1 MATIIADK
9 SGYVSGSARCVYP
22 GKGVLVALMI
32 SHSESTTQT
41 VSLYDNNDP
50 SGDVLLA
57 IKVAAGQ
64 SPYYLEFPAR
74 YPMVFMT
81 GLAIDPGLCQV
92 QVIAEGV

>member
-1 MATIIADK
+1 
-9 SGYVSGSARCVYP
+9 VYP
-22 GKGVLVALMI
+22 GKGVLIAMLI

-57 IKVAAGQ
+57 IKVVVGQ

-74 YPMVFMT
+74 YPLVFMN
-81 GLAIDPGLCQV
+81 GLAVDPGLCDV
-92 QVIAEGV
+92 QVILEGA